1 MKNKLFLLAF
11 GLLLAGCTTDS
22 GWQPSPDEPR
32 AFVTTLGADTVSVEV
47 YLRTETSIEGVLVE
61 RAPYTH
67 VIDYVAT
74 LDGEGVITEL
84 SYTKKT
90 PASNPTGP
98 AAESAHFVL
107 SEGVATI
114 VREMAA
120 ATDTISVAASQG
132 TIPTLG
138 RNASAM
144 FIFEYVAARLQGG
157 ASEILLLSAN
167 GSEARPNAAAVV
179 SSDTVS
185 MDYFGAPRKGWTDSK
200 GQLLGVSG
208 AGTTNKSESKRVE
221 PFLVGQ
227 MAERWAAMDVAGT
240 GIGTPSPGA
249 TVAISLDGTHIEVK
263 YSQPAKRGR
272 EIWGQLVPEGQV
284 WRTGANAATHFTTSE
299 SLTFD
304 GQVLPAGTYT
314 LWSIYSNGGLM
325 LVINA
330 QTNQWGT
337 VYDQAQ
343 DVFRSA
349 MIHSSRAESSE
360 RFEISIEDTPEG
372 GVMHFD
378 WDMDRFSIPFT
389 VN

>member
-185 MDYFGAPRKGWTDSK
+185 MDYFGAPRKGWMDSK

-208 AGTTNKSESKRVE
+208 AGTTNKSESKLVE

-284 WRTGANAATHFTTSE
+284 WRTGANAATHFQTS
-299 SLTFD
+299 
-304 GQVLPAGTYT
+304 
-314 LWSIYSNGGLM
+314 
-325 LVINA
+325 
-330 QTNQWGT
+330 
-337 VYDQAQ
+337 
-343 DVFRSA
+343 
-349 MIHSSRAESSE
+349 
-360 RFEISIEDTPEG
+360 
-372 GVMHFD
+372 
-378 WDMDRFSIPFT
+378 
-389 VN
+389 

>member
-1 MKNKLFLLAF
+1 MKNQLVLLIF
-11 GLLLAGCTTDS
+11 GLLLTGCSTES
-22 GWQPSPDEPR
+22 GWNPDEPR

-47 YLRTETSIEGVLVE
+47 YLRTESSIEGVLVE
-61 RAPYTH
+61 RSPYTH
-67 VIDYVAT
+67 VIDYAAQ
-74 LDGEGVITEL
+74 LDGDGMISEL
-84 SYTKKT
+84 TYTKRT
-90 PASNPTGP
+90 PESNPTGP
-98 AAESAHFVL
+98 AAEGAHLML
-107 SEGVATI
+107 SDGMATI
-114 VREMAA
+114 VRESAA
-120 ATDTISVAASQG
+120 ATDTISVAASAG

-138 RNASAM
+138 RNASSM
-144 FIFEYVAARLQGG
+144 FIFEYVAARLHAGN
-157 ASEILLLSAN
+157 SDVLLLSAN
-167 GSEARPNAAAVV
+167 GSEARPNASAVV

-284 WRTGANAATHFTTSE
+284 WRTGANAATHFATSE

-314 LWSIYSNGGLM
+314 LWSVYSNGGLT

-337 VYDQAQ
+337 VYDQGQ

-360 RFEISIEDTPEG
+360 RFEITIEDTAEG